1 MNVDTGGVAVG
12 ERWARVDGRAK
23 VRGELRYA
31 ADEPVRPCREVAVH
45 RSTRPH
51 ARIVAVD
58 TSRAAAMEGVVAVV
72 TGADLHARLGDR
84 IFTGP
89 AFADQPCLA
98 VDKVRYV
105 GEPVAAVIAHTAAT
119 ARQAAEE
126 IEVEYDDLP
135 PVHDVDAAIAG
146 GAYVHDELR
155 PSSVFGDLAHL
166 HGRRNTNINYEY
178 VLRTGD
184 APTALHAPGPASGPA
199 PASAPAPGAG
209 DAARTGEAPGASGA
223 VHTVR
228 GEFWCPPTHHVPIE
242 LPYTA
247 AWVEGERLEVLSA
260 TQTPSYVRQALADLL
275 DLPLNR
281 VRVRCAPLGGGF
293 GAKMYDRLEPLAAA
307 LAWTQGTP
315 VRVAASREE
324 AFLLTTRHGAAVTGS
339 MSADADGAIVAAD
352 ADVRYDTGAYADVGP
367 RITAKSGMIANGPY
381 RIANAA
387 VRSRCVYTNKPS
399 AGPFRGFGV
408 PQVTWAHESLVDE
421 LARERGEDPAEF
433 RRRNLLREGDEAA
446 MGTVMHSADFAGC
459 LDAVTEA
466 IGWNEPLARTDG
478 RWRRG
483 RGVAVGIKAVLTPT
497 ISNATL
503 QLNQDGSATLLISTV
518 DMGQGSD
525 TIMAQIAAEVLCLG
539 EGRVRVVTADTDV
552 TPYDTI
558 TAGSRSTYHTGNAV
572 RLAAEKMRD
581 RLAALAAGH
590 LGVPPTDV
598 KLTPDGLV
606 SAQTQRTVGVP
617 ELLHAHFGARGTT
630 LTTEADFTTSWAP
643 YDKETGR
650 SPQVTEH
657 WFAGAAAVRLA
668 VDTATGRVHVEHLA
682 VAGDVGR
689 AINPALV
696 EQQLT
701 GAAVMGLGHALFD
714 QLVFDQGQIVNG
726 TLLDYQLPSVKDM
739 PDRITPIVVESP
751 HRTGPFGAK
760 GVGETAII
768 PLAPAI
774 SNALRDATGIRF
786 TRLPLTPERVLTA
799 LETQ

>member
-1 MNVDTGGVAVG
+1 MPEDSFATGVAVG

-23 VRGELRYA
+23 VRGELLYA
-31 ADEPVRPCREVAVH
+31 ADQATRPCLDVAVH
-45 RSTRPH
+45 RSTWPH
-51 ARIVAVD
+51 ARITSVD
-58 TSRAAAMEGVVAVV
+58 TTRALEVEGVVAVV
-72 TGADLHARLGDR
+72 TGADLHRVLGER
-84 IFTGP
+84 MLTGP

-98 VDKVRYV
+98 YDKVRYV
-105 GEPVAAVIAHTAAT
+105 GEPIAAVLAHGPEAA
-119 ARQAAEE
+119 RRAAEE
-126 IEVEYDDLP
+126 IDVEYEDLD
-135 PVHDVDAAIAG
+135 PVHDVDTAVNG
-146 GAYVHDELR
+146 SAYVHDELK
-155 PSSVFGDLAHL
+155 PSVVFGDLKHL
-166 HGRRNTNINYEY
+166 RGKRYTNVNYEY
-178 VLRTGD
+178 TLRHGDSRAATTG
-184 APTALHAPGPASGPA
+184 
-199 PASAPAPGAG
+199 
-209 DAARTGEAPGASGA
+209 AA
-223 VHTVR
+223 HTVS
-228 GEFWCPPTHHVPIE
+228 GDFWCPPTHHVPIE
-242 LPYTA
+242 LPFTA
-247 AWVEGERLEVLSA
+247 AWPEGDRIEVLST
-260 TQTPSYVRQALADLL
+260 TQTPSYVRQTLSDLL

-281 VRVRCAPLGGGF
+281 IRVRCAPLGGSF

-307 LAWTQGTP
+307 LAFTQRTA
-315 VRVAASREE
+315 VRIAVTREE
-324 AFLLTTRHGAAVTGS
+324 AFLLTTRHGAGVIGS
-339 MSADADGAIVAAD
+339 MAADENGEIVAAE

-381 RIANAA
+381 KIANAS

-408 PQVTWAHESLVDE
+408 PQVTWAHESLADE
-421 LARERGEDPAEF
+421 LARSLGEDPVAF
-433 RRRNLLREGDEAA
+433 RRRTLLREGDTAV
-446 MGTVMHSADFAGC
+446 MGTKMHSADFVGC
-459 LDAVTEA
+459 MDAVTEA
-466 IGWNEPLARTDG
+466 VGWDTPLDRPGG
-478 RWRRG
+478 RFRRG

-539 EGRVRVVTADTDV
+539 EGQVRVVTPDTDV

-581 RLAALAAGH
+581 RLVDLAASR
-590 LGVPPTDV
+590 LQVEATDIKV
-598 KLTPDGLV
+598 TADGLV
-606 SAQTQRTVGVP
+606 SSQETVSIP
-617 ELLHAHFGARGTT
+617 DLLHGHFGARGTT
-630 LTTEADFTTSWAP
+630 LTTEADFTTSWVP

-657 WFAGAAAVRLA
+657 WFAGAAAVVLT
-668 VDTATGRVHVEHLA
+668 VDTATGRVHIEHLA

-701 GAAVMGLGHALFD
+701 GAAIMGIGHALFD
-714 QLVFDQGQIVNG
+714 EMVFDEGQITNG

-739 PDRITPIVVESP
+739 PDRLTPIVIESP
-751 HRTGPFGAK
+751 HQDGPFGAK

-774 SNALRDATGIRF
+774 SNAIRDAIGIRF
-786 TRLPLTPERVLTA
+786 TRLPLTPERIITA
-799 LETQ
+799 LAEERAEGGTS